1 MATTGTGAA
10 RTTTAAAAAGRKPV
24 GKTEL
29 IDAVALATKLEKTK
43 VKAVIEASIDAIT
56 KELKKKDG
64 KVQLT
69 GFGTFGTSA
78 RKARTGVNPKTG
90 AKIQIAA
97 RKVPKFTPGKAL
109 KDAIAPPKP
118 AK

>member
-1 MATTGTGAA
+1 MATTTPATA
-10 RTTTAAAAAGRKPV
+10 RKTPL
-24 GKTEL
+24 GKTEV
-29 IDAVALATKLEKTK
+29 IDAVAASTKLEKTK
-43 VKAVIEASIDAIT
+43 VKAVIEATIDTIT

-97 RKVPKFTPGKAL
+97 RKVPKFTAGKAL
-109 KDAIAPPKP
+109 KDAISP
-118 AK
+118 ATKK